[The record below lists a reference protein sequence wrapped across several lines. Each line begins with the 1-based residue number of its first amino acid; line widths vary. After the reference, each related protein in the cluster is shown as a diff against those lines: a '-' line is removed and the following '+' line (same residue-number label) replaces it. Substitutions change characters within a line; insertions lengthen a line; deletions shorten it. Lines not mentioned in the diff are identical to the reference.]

1 MISTGVIEKDVKIVK
16 LGIDVSVKSAYNIKS
31 RWDMRLYILSKAA
44 LKFTKKISKKYL
56 ITQPK
61 KEKQNLKRNTE
72 EFQPVRLVLFWEKL
86 SN

>member
-44 LKFTKKISKKYL
+44 LSCFEIYKKDFKKVLDEISD
-56 ITQPK
+56 T
-61 KEKQNLKRNTE
+61 
-72 EFQPVRLVLFWEKL
+72 W
-86 SN
+86 